1 MGNLNDTTNDEIRKE
16 YEDKKHYYYQR
27 YASTINRYA
36 CVGNQYESKLT
47 KLYSDVDS
55 KNISDMDINI
65 LSGQAQE
72 YKDFLKNTELKIDDY
87 IDELIQSAISMY
99 EGKEEFNKDWFFK
112 LFEKLYNHEI
122 VEILAHND
130 FHNLCSDKDSVL
142 ELMERSGAVC
152 EIACFSNE
160 GAIKQILEDR
170 DLLEKIYKNEV
181 LTSSNLNGDEIL
193 SLFLLQLEHFKEL
206 TQDQEFMTGL
216 LKNVGDIYDDV
227 SNAFGVIN
235 YVIAQNCE
243 KLLQERDFSESV
255 FNFIEKI
262 TEKSRDTIWY
272 PTEAMVGLAKK
283 MLLTP
288 ELASDEE
295 LAKRYVKDFKYL
307 YNIDKSFLK
316 NKDFMEMVLD
326 ECEPVV
332 FDNFELPLEFYSDPN
347 ILEKYLKAKTEW
359 GINGINFD
367 FDNDLFADLYEQSYG
382 ESIEDCMRQEIE
394 NVIEKNKA
402 IVVNEENSSEYDD
415 VISVIQQWAQDSDLI
430 RIGEK
435 LDVIKVPK
443 GEIIKG
449 KLNIGNG
456 ENKNTIDDSSV
467 LFSTIVLDGNNVADV
482 LRKIGID
489 TRINIDKKQELYD
502 ESIEIPKQK
511 REEDF
516 LEKVSDLAS
525 QKKVLKEK
533 EKGAKELLKQ
543 YEQLNQNNEKSVSDE

>member
-47 KLYSDVDS
+47 KLDSDVDS